1 MTGSARRETRRIISM
16 KKFLMIVLVIGVIGF
31 VVKMMLDNA

>member
-1 MTGSARRETRRIISM
+1 M